1 MSRTLHRTLVL
12 SFLGLLILGCASEPE
27 NGPTQA
33 VKDFYRHLN
42 NENYRGAM
50 ALYNAEARQ
59 VLEDP
64 NTASAEGF
72 AEWART
78 ETKDGD
84 IDEVRVLQEQA
95 DEASATVEYE
105 VVYKD
110 GTRAAHTVTLTL
122 EDGAWKL
129 GLIG

>member
-12 SFLGLLILGCASEPE
+12 PFLGLLLLGCSSSPDD
-27 NGPTQA
+27 GPAQA

-50 ALYNAEARQ
+50 SLYNAEARQ

-72 AEWART
+72 AEWARA
-78 ETKDGD
+78 ETKDGEV
-84 IDEVRVLQEQA
+84 DEVRVLQEQA
-95 DEASATVEYE
+95 EEASATVEYE
-105 VVYKD
+105 VVYSD
-110 GTRAAHTVTLTL
+110 GTRANHTVTLTL
-122 EDGAWKL
+122 EDGGWKL